1 MSSRSVSDIQTR
13 AEGESLCIR
22 NRSDAHVLLY
32 LKNDPSYEFI
42 GEVILKINIVQAEK
56 IKAEVYVN
64 QDKSLSD
71 LQTLIKHSFLLY
83 FPRELL
89 MNFLNIYIWS
99 RNLKPSE
106 AKKIK
111 DGRN

>member
-13 AEGESLCIR
+13 AE
-22 NRSDAHVLLY
+22 
-32 LKNDPSYEFI
+32 
-42 GEVILKINIVQAEK
+42 AEK

-89 MNFLNIYIWS
+89 MNFLNHVTKFLS
-99 RNLKPSE
+99 KNLLACLQDDTSSFRLFRV
-106 AKKIK
+106 AK
-111 DGRN
+111 DGWQMMKYFSHRHKLHLLEVLPVL

>member
-13 AEGESLCIR
+13 AEIS
-22 NRSDAHVLLY
+22 Y

-42 GEVILKINIVQAEK
+42 AIGEAILKINIVKAEK

-89 MNFLNIYIWS
+89 MNFLSYVIHFQDS
-99 RNLKPSE
+99 V
-106 AKKIK
+106 
-111 DGRN
+111 

>member
-1 MSSRSVSDIQTR
+1 MTHLISSLAKQFS
-13 AEGESLCIR
+13 
-22 NRSDAHVLLY
+22 
-32 LKNDPSYEFI
+32 KNKHCLSRE
-42 GEVILKINIVQAEK
+42 NQ

-89 MNFLNIYIWS
+89 MNFLIIH
-99 RNLKPSE
+99 KVFC
-106 AKKIK
+106 A
-111 DGRN
+111 

>member
-1 MSSRSVSDIQTR
+1 MFVYQIQ
-13 AEGESLCIR
+13 
-22 NRSDAHVLLY
+22 
-32 LKNDPSYEFI
+32 I
-42 GEVILKINIVQAEK
+42 GCEK

-89 MNFLNIYIWS
+89 MIFLNLHTLYA
-99 RNLKPSE
+99 RLN
-106 AKKIK
+106 AQ
-111 DGRN
+111 

>member
-13 AEGESLCIR
+13 AEGESLYIR
-22 NRSDAHVLLY
+22 YRSDANVLSY

-42 GEVILKINIVQAEK
+42 GEVIFKINIVKAEK
-56 IKAEVYVN
+56 IKAKVYVN

-89 MNFLNIYIWS
+89 KYLEYLDS
-99 RNLKPSE
+99 RKVDPAGMRSFVFTH
-106 AKKIK
+106 IK
-111 DGRN
+111 